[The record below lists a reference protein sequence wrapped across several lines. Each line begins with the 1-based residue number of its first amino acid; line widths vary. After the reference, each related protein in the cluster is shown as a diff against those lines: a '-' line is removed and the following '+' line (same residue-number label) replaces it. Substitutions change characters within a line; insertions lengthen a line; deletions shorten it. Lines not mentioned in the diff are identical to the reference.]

1 MSVRG
6 VNKMI
11 VMGRL
16 GVDPEL
22 NPNAKIPVGSMSI
35 ATPGRMKENE
45 QQVEWVKVT
54 VFGKTA
60 ENCKRYLK
68 KGSTVYVEGRQ
79 QTDKYEGKDGITR
92 YSTKC
97 IAEKV
102 VFVGSDDRGKGA
114 SNGTEDNRDTRQVE
128 GSYEFEDYSPAPF

>member
-6 VNKMI
+6 VNKQI

-22 NPNAKIPVGSMSI
+22 NEKSKTPVCALSI
-35 ATPGRMKENE
+35 ATPGRVVDGD

-54 VFGKTA
+54 TFGKTA
-60 ENCKRYLK
+60 LNCKKFLQ

-79 QTDKYEGKDGITR
+79 QTDKYQAKDGTTK

-97 IAEKV
+97 IGERV
-102 VFVGSDDRGKGA
+102 VFVGTGEGKSKQQESGESYDFGDD
-114 SNGTEDNRDTRQVE
+114 
-128 GSYEFEDYSPAPF
+128 YETPF